1 MIFITLARFKG
12 KPTKE
17 SIAQSTKLLG
27 QAVKEGAKFLGMYW
41 TLGRYDAIL
50 ITEAS
55 DEKAFMKAI
64 MRWGDLV
71 STETLVA
78 LPREEAVKLLE

>member
-1 MIFITLARFKG
+1 MIFVTLVKWKS

-17 SIAQSTKLLG
+17 SVARSGKLFD
-27 QAVKEGAKFLGMYW
+27 QIVKEGAKILGIYW
-41 TLGRYDAIL
+41 TLGRYDGII
-50 ITEAS
+50 ITEGT
-55 DEKAFMKAI
+55 DEKAAMRAV

-78 LPREEAVKLLE
+78 VTNEEAYKLLE